1 MQLDNT
7 RVKNAINWWRYAK
20 DFAKKPDEYGAFFAA
35 WIALII
41 LTKDYEAQYCSNL
54 SRKPGD
60 KQSVECFFSRGG
72 ELILSA
78 IHDSKLAE
86 NRSRL
91 SNRHGGEIIRN
102 VQQDRHS
109 KKSLVTLAQI
119 WNKGLSDNFNE
130 LIGVRELLLQVRNGL
145 FHGGKMYNDDATNR
159 ENDDRQLLSDL
170 NPILFKIVESILQQP
185 GPHLELLSASPTL
198 D

>member
-1 MQLDNT
+1 MQLDIT
-7 RVKNAINWWRYAK
+7 RAKNAFNWWRYAK
-20 DFAKKPDEYGAFFAA
+20 DFAKKSDEYGAFFAA

-41 LTKDYEAQYCSNL
+41 LTKDYEAQYCSGL
-54 SRKPGD
+54 RQKPGD
-60 KQSVECFFSRGG
+60 KQSVECCFTHGE

-86 NRSRL
+86 NRNRL
-91 SNRHGGEIIRN
+91 SSRHGGEIIRHA
-102 VQQDRHS
+102 QQDKFS
-109 KKSLVTLAQI
+109 KNSLVKLAQI
-119 WNKGLSDNFNE
+119 WNEGLSDNFSE

-170 NPILFKIVESILQQP
+170 NPILFKIIESILKQP
-185 GPHLELLSASPTL
+185 GPHLELFLASQTF